1 MISISIII
9 PVFNAELYI
18 ERCLNSIVSQTY
30 SGNIECVIIDD
41 CSTDSSAETAAEI
54 IGRYSGTVKFHI
66 IRHSSNRGLSDA
78 RNTGIEASTGDY
90 ILFLDSDD
98 ELSIHALSLM
108 ADEVRKHPG
117 VDIVAGEY
125 YLCRNYAAYH
135 SRHTLPYVEGLQACR
150 RELLREGTLLDTA
163 HNKLVRRNLI
173 TDNKLRFRTGIYH
186 EDSLW
191 RWDCAKVVKSIVF
204 LSKPTMVY
212 FNNPGSI
219 VNRPTPK
226 HLTDSL
232 EIIETKLLTIDTAD
246 MHPQLRN
253 IATHLASILAS
264 PRLAGEAGTADNDE
278 TSVRINRLISRTGRK
293 AIAAVSLRAVAAI
306 AIIRLG
312 KLTGSPFMHRLAART
327 ARRIAAL

>member
-1 MISISIII
+1 MPSISVIV
-9 PVFNAELYI
+9 PVYNASLYV
-18 ERCLNSIVSQTY
+18 ERCVRSVMAQDYAGETECIIV
-30 SGNIECVIIDD
+30 DD
-41 CSTDSSAETAAEI
+41 GSTDGSAEIAAEI
-54 IGRYSGTVKFHI
+54 IGRYSGQVKFHI
-66 IRHSSNRGLSDA
+66 IRHSRNRGLSEA
-78 RNTGIEASTGDY
+78 RNTGIEASTGEY

-125 YLCRNYAAYH
+125 YLCSNYAAYH

-173 TDNKLRFRTGIYH
+173 TGNKLRFRTGIYH

-191 RWDCAKVVKSIVF
+191 RWDCAKVVKSIAF

-219 VNRPTPK
+219 VNRPTLK

-232 EIIETKLLTIDTAD
+232 EIIETKLLTIDHTD
-246 MHPQLRN
+246 IHPQIRN

-264 PRLAGEAGTADNDE
+264 PYLAGRAADNDE
-278 TSVRINRLISRTGRK
+278 TDVRINRLISRTGRK

-312 KLTGSPFMHRLAART
+312 KLTDSPFMCRLAART